1 MSEALTLKSGHVFEP
16 MTGPDWADAKNL
28 FKAFARELKQVD
40 VHLEGIKSLDDIKS
54 LDAGVILKAFFQV
67 AGSDTIEAAIL
78 ACAKRSTLQGQKIT
92 DKTFEAPDMRRD
104 YLPVAWEVMKLAL
117 LPFFEDL
124 LSAFPTPEKAGTASL
139 ESGQRCTSR
148 TSLS

>member
-1 MSEALTLKSGHVFEP
+1 MPEPITLKSGHIFEP

-28 FKAFARELKQVD
+28 FKTFARELKSVD
-40 VHLEGIKSLDDIKS
+40 IHLEGIRSMDDVKN
-54 LDAGVILKAFFQV
+54 LDAGVIVKAFFQV
-67 AGSDTIEAAIL
+67 AGSDSIESAVL

-92 DKTFEAPDMRRD
+92 DKTFEALEMRRD

-124 LSAFPTPEKAGTASL
+124 LSALPAPEKAATASPA
-139 ESGQRCTSR
+139 
-148 TSLS
+148 